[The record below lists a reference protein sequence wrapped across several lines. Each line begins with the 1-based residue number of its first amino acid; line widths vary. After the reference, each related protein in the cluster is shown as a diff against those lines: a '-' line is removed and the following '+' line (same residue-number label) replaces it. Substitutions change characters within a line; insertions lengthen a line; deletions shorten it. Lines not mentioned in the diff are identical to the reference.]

1 MCQQQIEQVFGY
13 GKIKLILVNKAAHFS
28 YRFVKVGTQ
37 YVILSLLLGNPQSVY
52 FLTASCGC
60 KHFILTWL

>member
-28 YRFVKVGTQ
+28 YRFVTVGTQ
-37 YVILSLLLGNPQSVY
+37 CFLSLLLGNPQSVY
-52 FLTASCGC
+52 FLTASYGC
-60 KHFILTWL
+60 KHFFLTWL